1 MPTHRI
7 VNNKSTNNPER
18 KWRKKLRYAKTTK
31 DKEYAQMMLEAIV
44 KKEKP
49 ININS
54 KPTDEQLFN
63 EAKKYNRLHK
73 NLNNVSKEREEKQI
87 ALKLNRDKILAE
99 KKEKKEKEQRKS
111 SLIGEYN
118 ISIENE
124 FKEYRLKNDSE
135 IKQRVKDYMDSNNFS
150 ESKAQGIILKAIKD
164 QIIIQQKMI
173 YEIMVECNI
182 DYETAKENLLKQL
195 QLFETMS
202 LTN

>member
-31 DKEYAQMMLEAIV
+31 DKEYAQMMLDAIV

-73 NLNNVSKEREEKQI
+73 NLNNVSKEREEKKI
-87 ALKLNRDKILAE
+87 ALKLNHDKILAE

-135 IKQRVKDYMDSNNFS
+135 IKQRVKDYMDSNNLS

>member
-31 DKEYAQMMLEAIV
+31 DKEYAQMMLDAIV

-87 ALKLNRDKILAE
+87 ALKLNRDKILAK

-135 IKQRVKDYMDSNNFS
+135 IKQRVKDYMDSNNLS

>member
-31 DKEYAQMMLEAIV
+31 DKEYAQMMLDAIV

-118 ISIENE
+118 FSIENE

>member
-31 DKEYAQMMLEAIV
+31 DKEYAQMMLDAIV

-73 NLNNVSKEREEKQI
+73 NLNNVSKERE
-87 ALKLNRDKILAE
+87 DK
-99 KKEKKEKEQRKS
+99 
-111 SLIGEYN
+111 
-118 ISIENE
+118 
-124 FKEYRLKNDSE
+124 
-135 IKQRVKDYMDSNNFS
+135 
-150 ESKAQGIILKAIKD
+150 
-164 QIIIQQKMI
+164 
-173 YEIMVECNI
+173 
-182 DYETAKENLLKQL
+182 
-195 QLFETMS
+195 
-202 LTN
+202 TNCS

>member
-31 DKEYAQMMLEAIV
+31 DKEYAQMMLDAIV

-87 ALKLNRDKILAE
+87 ALKLNRDKILAK

-135 IKQRVKDYMDSNNFS
+135 IKQRVKDYMNSNNLS

>member
-31 DKEYAQMMLEAIV
+31 DKEYAQMMLDAIV

-135 IKQRVKDYMDSNNFS
+135 IKQRVKDYMDSNNLC

>member
-135 IKQRVKDYMDSNNFS
+135 IKQRVKDYMDSNNLC

>member
-31 DKEYAQMMLEAIV
+31 DKEYAQMMLDAIV

-73 NLNNVSKEREEKQI
+73 NLNNVSKEREEKKI
-87 ALKLNRDKILAE
+87 ALKLNHDKILAE

-135 IKQRVKDYMDSNNFS
+135 IKQRVKDYMNSNNLS

>member
-1 MPTHRI
+1 MYQKN
-7 VNNKSTNNPER
+7 V
-18 KWRKKLRYAKTTK
+18 KT
-31 DKEYAQMMLEAIV
+31 
-44 KKEKP
+44 
-49 ININS
+49 
-54 KPTDEQLFN
+54 
-63 EAKKYNRLHK
+63 
-73 NLNNVSKEREEKQI
+73 KQI
-87 ALKLNRDKILAE
+87 ALKLNRDKILAK

-124 FKEYRLKNDSE
+124 FNEYRLKNDSE
-135 IKQRVKDYMDSNNFS
+135 IKQRVKDYMDSNNLS